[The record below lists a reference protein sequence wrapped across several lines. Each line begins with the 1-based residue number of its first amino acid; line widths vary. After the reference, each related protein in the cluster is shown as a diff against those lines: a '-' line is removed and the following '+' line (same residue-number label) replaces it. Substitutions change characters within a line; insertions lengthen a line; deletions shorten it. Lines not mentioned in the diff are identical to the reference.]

1 MKRLAVIL
9 TVLLL
14 SGCADLAIPSPT
26 TPEPAKCT
34 DTENTPPK
42 ALGFNEHYAHQQR
55 DGTINYFIQDRQYR
69 GCLCTST
76 NQRDHLT
83 KEAWEATIKDYRYE
97 EIVNVNDK

>member
-1 MKRLAVIL
+1 MKRLAAIL

-26 TPEPAKCT
+26 VPQPIPVCQDKES
-34 DTENTPPK
+34 DPPT
-42 ALGFNEHYAHQQR
+42 AIGWNEHYAHQQR

-69 GCLCTST
+69 HCLCTSS

-83 KEAWEATIKDYRYE
+83 EEVWKSTIKDYRYE
-97 EIVNVNDK
+97 EIKQ